1 MANAENEH
9 RHLNK
14 PIPKGET
21 RYTEISASWR
31 GLNRS
36 EKIDSGYL
44 SDVLNLSLDSSP
56 YLETSPKPSVIR
68 SGYDLPISIHAFN
81 GFYIVVYAQGG
92 KILADY
98 VKGDRVWTGTI
109 NESDE
114 DMSQRC
120 IIQFNVYSDPSDPV
134 SGTFARKLIC
144 YPDKVSFDFAMD
156 ETEGVTEF
164 TVSAIDADINHT
176 PDLKHACVYLSRVF
190 GVDDARIYA
199 SAFNDYTNWNLDTA
213 DEESSGNAWVSTA
226 QSNVK
231 ADNDFMGVIVY
242 GGTVVAFKRDFM
254 HEIYNNKN
262 PFRVGD
268 VYAEGTIDMRSVQDV
283 GGYLI
288 FVSDDNVKIYTG
300 GNPSGIGSPLGIRK
314 FTSGIAGSFSGN
326 YYLGTGGGKAS
337 VFRASRGMWTVYDM
351 ESDPVCFASDSESIY
366 TLSSD
371 GKVRQLNTSDYN
383 HAWYLE
389 TDLSIC
395 STLDIKRLKS
405 LQILADIG
413 TGANVKAY
421 ALKESETF
429 SEESSQLLFDSKN
442 KTGNVV
448 LRCMIR
454 KTAGWSHRIR
464 ICGTGYVKLYAMQ
477 LRYSAGGERFV

>member
-1 MANAENEH
+1 
-9 RHLNK
+9 
-14 PIPKGET
+14 
-21 RYTEISASWR
+21 
-31 GLNRS
+31 
-36 EKIDSGYL
+36 
-44 SDVLNLSLDSSP
+44 
-56 YLETSPKPSVIR
+56 
-68 SGYDLPISIHAFN
+68 
-81 GFYIVVYAQGG
+81 
-92 KILADY
+92 
-98 VKGDRVWTGTI
+98 
-109 NESDE
+109 
-114 DMSQRC
+114 
-120 IIQFNVYSDPSDPV
+120 
-134 SGTFARKLIC
+134 
-144 YPDKVSFDFAMD
+144 
-156 ETEGVTEF
+156 
-164 TVSAIDADINHT
+164 
-176 PDLKHACVYLSRVF
+176 
-190 GVDDARIYA
+190 
-199 SAFNDYTNWNLDTA
+199 
-213 DEESSGNAWVSTA
+213 
-226 QSNVK
+226 
-231 ADNDFMGVIVY
+231 
-242 GGTVVAFKRDFM
+242 
-254 HEIYNNKN
+254 
-262 PFRVGD
+262 
-268 VYAEGTIDMRSVQDV
+268 
-283 GGYLI
+283 
-288 FVSDDNVKIYTG
+288 
-300 GNPSGIGSPLGIRK
+300 
-314 FTSGIAGSFSGN
+314 
-326 YYLGTGGGKAS
+326 
-337 VFRASRGMWTVYDM
+337 M